1 MHKVV
6 HLSRYAPTALFG
18 ISAKVTFS
26 APLVAAC
33 PANNLNVLVVAT
45 PVSVPS
51 MCFESVQAPGAVL
64 SDPTRR
70 KLRVQIW
77 CSLLGDVD
85 PKRDIQ
91 WMEFMIIVAVKIS
104 DMPFAASVF

>member
-51 MCFESVQAPGAVL
+51 MVYHIVMVDASNQYKRQGPSYRIPHAENSGSRSGVP
-64 SDPTRR
+64 
-70 KLRVQIW
+70 
-77 CSLLGDVD
+77 SL
-85 PKRDIQ
+85 
-91 WMEFMIIVAVKIS
+91 IS

>member
-51 MCFESVQAPGAVL
+51 ISMVYHIVMVESIVFSRYRVENSIPIMTMKAQEEGFMGPGWYIRIRLKRLIQA
-64 SDPTRR
+64 
-70 KLRVQIW
+70 
-77 CSLLGDVD
+77 
-85 PKRDIQ
+85 
-91 WMEFMIIVAVKIS
+91 KIKI
-104 DMPFAASVF
+104 A

>member
-51 MCFESVQAPGAVL
+51 ISMVYHIVMVESVQGPPFFMFALP
-64 SDPTRR
+64 
-70 KLRVQIW
+70 
-77 CSLLGDVD
+77 CSYETLL
-85 PKRDIQ
+85 
-91 WMEFMIIVAVKIS
+91 
-104 DMPFAASVF
+104 

>member
-26 APLVAAC
+26 VPLVAVC

-51 MCFESVQAPGAVL
+51 MVYHIVMVESVQGPPFFMFALP
-64 SDPTRR
+64 
-70 KLRVQIW
+70 
-77 CSLLGDVD
+77 CSYETLL
-85 PKRDIQ
+85 
-91 WMEFMIIVAVKIS
+91 
-104 DMPFAASVF
+104 